1 MSDPENLDEREQFQH
16 NYKAGKLAFERGKYR
31 ASIQYLEIAC
41 EFVNRPSR
49 LGGEVQ
55 MWLVSAYQAANE
67 TEAAIAL
74 CEKLLL
80 HADLQTKKQAKNLI
94 YILKAPKLQRP
105 QEWMTD
111 IPDLVNLEEST
122 LENRYASVQSNP
134 KDKSD
139 RFIAPAPL
147 DPSEINT
154 QDNQFIGVAFIFM
167 LLILGGLFFW
177 NY

>member
-1 MSDPENLDEREQFQH
+1 MSGSENLDEKEQFQH
-16 NYKAGKLAFERGKYR
+16 HYQAGKLAFERGKYR
-31 ASIQYLEIAC
+31 ESIKYLEVAC
-41 EFVNRPSR
+41 ELVNRPSR

-80 HADLQTKKQAKNLI
+80 HADPQTKKQAKNLI

-105 QEWMTD
+105 QEWMTN

-122 LENRYASVQSNP
+122 LENRYAGV
-134 KDKSD
+134 KSQQKEKRD
-139 RFIAPAPL
+139 RSAESSSL

-154 QDNQFIGVAFIFM
+154 QDNQFIGVALIFM
-167 LLILGGLFFW
+167 LLVLGVLFFLA
-177 NY
+177 

>member
-1 MSDPENLDEREQFQH
+1 MSEPENLDEKEQFQRD
-16 NYKAGKLAFERGKYR
+16 YQAGKLAFEGGQYR
-31 ASIQYLEIAC
+31 ASINYLEAAC
-41 EFVNRPSR
+41 ELVNRPSR

-80 HADLQTKKQAKNLI
+80 HADPQTRKQAKNLI

-105 QEWMTD
+105 REWMTD
-111 IPDLVNLEEST
+111 IPDLVNLDEST
-122 LENRYASVQSNP
+122 LENRYAGGQFKP
-134 KDKSD
+134 KEKHD
-139 RFIAPAPL
+139 RAVDL
-147 DPSEINT
+147 DSFDDAEINA
-154 QDNQFIGVAFIFM
+154 QDNQFIGAALVLM

-177 NY
+177 GR